1 MINRRIA
8 KIKVRR
14 GTDDQRKQVIFEDGE
29 LVLCSDIERLYVGDG
44 ETYGGILLS
53 NKCYVINDVDVN
65 DTPSFVKGGDLVYD
79 DTNHAFYIATVGL
92 NDVISLLLLFS
103 IGGGGVSSVIRGSDL
118 DADTFVY
125 DGTHWKLANHSVHNI
140 HLNSD
145 TVHVSG
151 GLGVDDT
158 GLYIKYDPKS
168 FLYEPVSDK
177 FTINYD
183 PNTLTTASGKLSVL
197 DTPSDWVS
205 NNFVHV
211 SGDTV
216 KGTLNIQNTLST
228 AGATILVGALTA
240 SNTVSIGGAT
250 DFKNNLIKNFIT
262 KITPISLTLANNRYD
277 IVASDCGSVLV
288 VTGQTASYVTI
299 PRDLP
304 LGFNI
309 LIISESDNNITF
321 RPFEDSGGV
330 TIKNLYGYRTLSQR
344 SGMCNIL
351 ITASNVATIAGDL
364 S

>member
-14 GTDDQRKQVIFEDGE
+14 GTDAQRKQVIFEDGE

-44 ETYGGILLS
+44 ETYGGNLLS
-53 NKCYVINDVDVN
+53 NRCYLISNVDVN
-65 DTPSFVKGGDLVYD
+65 DVPSFIKGGDLVYD
-79 DTNHAFYIATVGL
+79 DATQSFYIARVGL
-92 NDVISLLLLFS
+92 NDVVSLFILFS
-103 IGGGGVSSVIRGSDL
+103 VGGGGASSVIRGSDL
-118 DADTFVY
+118 DAATFVF
-125 DGTHWKLANHSVHNI
+125 DGQHWKLANHSVHNI

-145 TVHVSG
+145 TVHSDG

-158 GLYIKYDPKS
+158 GLYIKYDTKS
-168 FLYEPVSDK
+168 FAYDVVSDK

-183 PNTLTTASGKLSVL
+183 PKTLTTAAGQLSVL
-197 DTPSDWVS
+197 DVPSDWVS

-228 AGATILVGALTA
+228 AGNTILVGALTA
-240 SNTVSIGGAT
+240 SNTVNIGGT
-250 DFKNNLIKNFIT
+250 TTFNNNLIKNFIT
-262 KITPISLTLANNRYD
+262 KITPVSLTLGSNKYNISAG
-277 IVASDCGSVLV
+277 DCGAVLV

-299 PRDLP
+299 PRGLP

-309 LIISESDNNITF
+309 LIISESDNNITIS
-321 RPFEDSGGV
+321 PFEDSGGV
-330 TIKNLYGYRTLSQR
+330 TIKNIYGYRTISQR

-351 ITASNVATIAGDL
+351 ITGTDIATIAGDL

>member
-29 LVLCSDIERLYVGDG
+29 LVLCSDIERLYAGDG
-44 ETYGGILLS
+44 ITYGGNLLS
-53 NKCYVINDVDVN
+53 NRAYVISNFN
-65 DTPSFVKGGDLVYD
+65 PIDTPNFIKGGDLVYD
-79 DTNHAFYIATVGL
+79 DVNQAIYIATVGL
-92 NDVISLLLLFS
+92 NDVISLTLLFAV
-103 IGGGGVSSVIRGSDL
+103 GGGGGGSVIRGSDL
-118 DADTFVY
+118 DTATFAF
-125 DGTHWKLANHSVHNI
+125 DGTHWTLARHSIHNI

-145 TVHVSG
+145 SVILSG
-151 GLGVDDT
+151 GLGVNDN
-158 GLYIKYDPKS
+158 GLYINYDPNS
-168 FLYEPVSDK
+168 FEYDQIANK

-183 PNTLTTASGKLSVL
+183 PNTLTTAAGSLSVL
-197 DTPSDWVS
+197 DAPSDWVS
-205 NNFVHV
+205 TNFVHV

-228 AGATILVGALTA
+228 AGNTILVGPLTA
-240 SNTVSIGGAT
+240 SNTVNIGGT
-250 DFKNNLIKNFIT
+250 TTFNNNLIKNFIT
-262 KITPISLTLANNRYD
+262 KITPISLTLANNKYD

-288 VTGQTASYVTI
+288 ITGQTASYVTI
-299 PRDLP
+299 PRGLP

-321 RPFEDSGGV
+321 RPFENSGGV
-330 TIKNLYGYRTLSQR
+330 TIKNIYGYRTLSQR

-351 ITASNVATIAGDL
+351 ITGTDTATIAGDL

>member
-14 GTDDQRKQVIFEDGE
+14 GTDAQRKQVIFEDGE

-53 NKCYVINDVDVN
+53 NKCYVISNVDVN
-65 DTPSFVKGGDLVYD
+65 DTPPFIKGGDLVYD
-79 DTNHAFYIATVGL
+79 DVTHSFYIGIVGL
-92 NDVISLLLLFS
+92 NDTVSLLLLFA
-103 IGGGGVSSVIRGSDL
+103 IGGGDANSIIKGSDL
-118 DADTFVY
+118 DPYTFVY

-145 TVHVSG
+145 TVHLSG
-151 GLGVDDT
+151 GLGVDDE

-168 FLYEPVSDK
+168 FLYNPISDK
-177 FTINYD
+177 FAINYD
-183 PNTLTTASGKLSVL
+183 PNTLTTASGALSVL
-197 DTPSDWVS
+197 DVPSDWVS

-211 SGDTV
+211 SGDVV
-216 KGTLNIQNTLST
+216 KGSLSIQNTLST
-228 AGATILVGALTA
+228 AGSTVLVGALTA
-240 SNTVSIGGAT
+240 SNTVDIGGAT
-250 DFKNNLIKNFIT
+250 TFNNNLIKNFIT
-262 KITPISLTLANNRYD
+262 KITPISLTLANPRYD

-288 VTGQTASYVTI
+288 ITGQTASYVSI

-304 LGFNI
+304 IGFNI

-321 RPFEDSGGV
+321 RPYEDSGGV
-330 TIKNLYGYRTLSQR
+330 TIKNIYGYRTISQR

-351 ITASNVATIAGDL
+351 ITGANVATIAGDL